1 MREPSTLELAA
12 IARELEFLK
21 GFYIEK
27 FYEFPGPQFR
37 LKLNKSGEGQHNLV
51 IAPARFLGI
60 ASVLT
65 LQDQPTNFSQAV
77 RKRISNS
84 KITGISLMND
94 DRVLCIS
101 MEKGDQAQSLIIEMF
116 GKGNVII
123 ADSEM
128 KITLAYSRHEF
139 SDRKIFPGEMYAAPK
154 NKRITVSNLSNADM
168 LQEAITSSPKPKEK
182 NIMQAL
188 SSAINI
194 GSLYVEDA
202 VMRLGLDPSAPSDS
216 LSDSDIAAISKNISA
231 YSEYI
236 SSPKP
241 RIYTENGFMVDYA
254 LCDIKKY
261 EGMEIESFKLSYEAL
276 EKYYLSHKE
285 NPQPVESS
293 KAKELEASIRKQKE
307 IIEQTAM
314 EIKELK
320 LKGDTI
326 YNNMQ
331 LINSIIKMA
340 REMKRFKKE
349 DIEEAF
355 GIKVKE
361 VNLKDKTVTIEL

>member
-51 IAPARFLGI
+51 IAPAKFLGI
-60 ASVLT
+60 ASMLT
-65 LQDQPTNFSQAV
+65 QQDQPTNFSQAV

-84 KITGISLMND
+84 RITGISLLND

-101 MEKGDQAQSLIIEMF
+101 MEKGDQVQSLIIEMF

-139 SDRKIFPGEMYAAPK
+139 SDRKIFPGETYITPK
-154 NKRITVSNLSNADM
+154 NKRMTVSNLSDAGM
-168 LQEAITSSPKPKEK
+168 LQEAIIASPRPKEK
-182 NIMQAL
+182 NVMQAL

-202 VMRLGLDPSAPSDS
+202 VIRLGLDPSATSDS
-216 LSDSDIAAISKNISA
+216 LSGSDIATISKNIAA

-236 SSPKP
+236 GSPKP
-241 RIYTENGFMVDYA
+241 RVYTENGFMVDYA
-254 LCDIKKY
+254 ICDIKKY
-261 EGMEIESFKLSYEAL
+261 EGMEVESFKLSYEAL
-276 EKYYLSHKE
+276 EKYYLSHKDS
-285 NPQPVESS
+285 QVQSESS

-307 IIEQTAM
+307 IIEQTAK
-314 EIKELK
+314 EIGELK
-320 LKGDTI
+320 SKGDAI

-331 LINSIIKMA
+331 LINSIIKTA
-340 REMKRFKKE
+340 RELKRFKKE

-355 GIKVKE
+355 GLNVID
-361 VNLKDKTVTIEL
+361 VNLKDKTITIEL